1 MKLVRGFKN
10 PECYRRGFVS
20 IGNFDGVHRG
30 HQTMIAA
37 LVRNA
42 KQASVPSVVMTFDP
56 HPIALLR
63 PEHTPPNLCTVE
75 HKVELLT
82 RFGVDCVIVY
92 PTDREFLQLS
102 PIEFFDNVVRRELEA
117 SGLVEGPNFY
127 FGHDRQGNVATL
139 RELCD
144 AAGVELEVISPV
156 VVGSCLVSSSAI
168 RSQILA
174 GSLASAVEM
183 LGHPFRIRGTV
194 VHGAERGRTIGF
206 PTANLSDVATLLPA
220 DGVYAGI
227 VRLDERSWRAAV
239 HIGSNPTFGESG
251 RKLEVHLLDFQG
263 DLYHRTLD
271 VDLVDRV
278 RGTEKFSGAEAL
290 KKQLLMDVA
299 KVREIVPLSDE

>member
-1 MKLVRGFKN
+1 MV
-10 PECYRRGFVS
+10 
-20 IGNFDGVHRG
+20 
-30 HQTMIAA
+30 AA
-37 LVRNA
+37 LVA
-42 KQASVPSVVMTFDP
+42 KARASNVPSVVLTFDP

-75 HKVELLT
+75 HKAELLN

-92 PTDREFLQLS
+92 PTDRAFLSRS
-102 PIEFFDNVVRRELEA
+102 PIEFFDEFVRSELQA

-144 AAGVELEVISPV
+144 AAGIELEIISPV

-183 LGHPFRIRGTV
+183 LGHPFRMRGIV
-194 VHGAERGRTIGF
+194 VRGAERGRTIGF
-206 PTANLSDVATLLPA
+206 PTANLADVATLLPA
-220 DGVYAGI
+220 DGVYAA
-227 VRLDERSWRAAV
+227 RTQLDQQSYPAAV

-251 RKLEVHLLDFQG
+251 RKIEVHILDFRG
-263 DLYHRTLD
+263 DLYGQTID
-271 VDLVDRV
+271 VDLIDRV
-278 RGTEKFSGAEAL
+278 RGTERFASVEEL
-290 KKQLLMDVA
+290 KNQLATDVA
-299 KVREIVPLSDE
+299 TVRRIVGG